1 MHVEETQAFILRN
14 IRPTLEKRIPRIFAQ
29 VTTYGVIELLQLF
42 THLIKYYVF
51 PEIWI
56 VKSLLYKQKVE
67 RISSSKVHE
76 ELPKHPCGIKLNEWN
91 SFDIKDA

>member
-51 PEIWI
+51 PEI
-56 VKSLLYKQKVE
+56 
-67 RISSSKVHE
+67 
-76 ELPKHPCGIKLNEWN
+76 
-91 SFDIKDA
+91 